1 MKKLLDAVVVWL
13 GTACMFG
20 LPIAA
25 LALSAWFGDGAMK
38 IFHPGN
44 TVGLS
49 LSMQLGVI
57 ALMFCTTAV
66 GLLLAAAFFT
76 FMWWATL
83 ALERFVEREEPPV
96 DAHGATAHPEA
107 LHPRVAQAQR
117 GSIHK
122 RIR

>member
-1 MKKLLDAVVVWL
+1 MKKLLDAVVLWL

-38 IFHPGN
+38 IFHPGD

-49 LSMQLGVI
+49 LSMQLGVV

-66 GLLLAAAFFT
+66 GLVLAAAFFT

-96 DAHGATAHPEA
+96 NEHGAAARLDA
-107 LHPRVAQAQR
+107 LPAQVGQVKR